1 VWYSKK
7 KGIVIKFFVLFFRET
22 YLGYEELL
30 LVRGEWFRFRA
41 GVLGTGVAETVLG
54 RRIVD
59 PKKTGITNAK
69 NLTIIY
75 KSVENLTKSTM
86 KCGIGNYLGRSP
98 GVESSE
104 IEVTE
109 LAAET

>member
-1 VWYSKK
+1 M
-7 KGIVIKFFVLFFRET
+7 VLWM
-22 YLGYEELL
+22 L
-30 LVRGEWFRFRA
+30 LVTWL
-41 GVLGTGVAETVLG
+41 VTG

-75 KSVENLTKSTM
+75 KSVENLTKGTM

>member
-1 VWYSKK
+1 MSSSAGSGMV
-7 KGIVIKFFVLFFRET
+7 
-22 YLGYEELL
+22 
-30 LVRGEWFRFRA
+30 LVRWLVA
-41 GVLGTGVAETVLG
+41 GTVTGMG

-75 KSVENLTKSTM
+75 KSVENLTKGTM

-104 IEVTE
+104 VEVTE

>member
-1 VWYSKK
+1 MCDTQKK
-7 KGIVIKFFVLFFRET
+7 KGIVIKFFVLFFSDT

-30 LVRGEWFRFRA
+30 LVRGEWFRA
-41 GVLGTGVAETVLG
+41 VVVGTGTGVVG
-54 RRIVD
+54 RRIVV

-75 KSVENLTKSTM
+75 KSVENLTKGTM
-86 KCGIGNYLGRSP
+86 KRGIGNYLRRSP

-104 IEVTE
+104 VEVTE